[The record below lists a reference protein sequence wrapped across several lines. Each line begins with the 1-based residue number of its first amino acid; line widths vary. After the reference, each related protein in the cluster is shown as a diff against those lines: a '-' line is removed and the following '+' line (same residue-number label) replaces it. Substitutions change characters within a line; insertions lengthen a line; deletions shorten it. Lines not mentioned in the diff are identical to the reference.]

1 MGTFYVVS
9 YLPVEC
15 GAGAFFTQRIV
26 FSGHHVWRCDT
37 SYQLWLGRQRVL
49 HWLSSPAWKEELGGT
64 YQCRSS
70 LPWQDHWLTYQPVV
84 HLQWLQVSYIQS
96 FNWSGL
102 FFSWGLFFLL
112 LLFSFCCCCCCCRR
126 RRRRRRLLSCFPLL
140 YVFWQSSLFVSLCF
154 LSFISH
160 SCFHM
165 TSFLTC
171 FLPSSSHYYSFWT
184 FFL

>member
-112 LLFSFCCCCCCCRR
+112 LLFSFCCCC
-126 RRRRRRLLSCFPLL
+126 RRRRLLSCFPYYMFSDNQASL
-140 YVFWQSSLFVSLCF
+140 SLFVFWVSFHILAF
-154 LSFISH
+154 IWHLS
-160 SCFHM
+160 
-165 TSFLTC
+165 
-171 FLPSSSHYYSFWT
+171 
-184 FFL
+184 